1 MSCRTEHSRRSA
13 AGQGSSMDTHG
24 VSKYTEYHPFS
35 KITEHTL
42 LKIYVL
48 IIDPDITSFLHKKNY

>member
-1 MSCRTEHSRRSA
+1 
-13 AGQGSSMDTHG
+13 MDTHG
-24 VSKYTEYHPFS
+24 VSRYTEYHPFS

-48 IIDPDITSFLHKKNY
+48 IIDPDSTLEVIRKKLQHNSKKKSPMYGFL